1 MTIGAKD
8 TIDKLLVEK
17 YSDEKVDNHEN
28 VQSTI
33 SADDVMKVMS
43 FMSSNSLTQMKL
55 SRKLSI
61 ACYAVNAMAANY
73 KQSRRFA
80 S

>member
-1 MTIGAKD
+1 MGIGAKD
-8 TIDKLLVEK
+8 YIDKLLVEK

-28 VQSTI
+28 LKSTI
-33 SADDVMKVMS
+33 SADDVLKVMGVI
-43 FMSSNSLTQMKL
+43 SSNSITQMQL

-73 KQSRRFA
+73 NNTRRLA

>member
-1 MTIGAKD
+1 MGIGAKD
-8 TIDKLLVEK
+8 YIDKLLVEK

-28 VQSTI
+28 LQSII
-33 SADDVMKVMS
+33 SADDVMKVMGAI
-43 FMSSNSLTQMKL
+43 SSNSITQMKL
-55 SRKLSI
+55 SRRLSI

-73 KQSRRFA
+73 NNSRRLA

>member
-1 MTIGAKD
+1 MGIGAKD
-8 TIDKLLVEK
+8 YIDKLLVEK

-28 VQSTI
+28 LQSTI
-33 SADDVMKVMS
+33 SADDVMKVMGAI
-43 FMSSNSLTQMKL
+43 SSNSITQMKL

-73 KQSRRFA
+73 SNSRRLA